1 MEGPSLGVELEP
13 QLLAYATATAMRDLS
28 LICDLHHSSQQ
39 LEILN
44 PLSRARE
51 IEPVSSWILVGFV
64 TTEPQWELQ
73 DCFFKKWIFVPGQGQ
88 IFFPTFVY
96 V

>member
-1 MEGPSLGVELEP
+1 MEVPSLGVELEP

-51 IEPVSSWILVGFV
+51 IEPMSSWILVGFV
-64 TTEPQWELQ
+64 TTEPQWDSGRRAALWEKAGLGNKRHRMGWGVG
-73 DCFFKKWIFVPGQGQ
+73 C
-88 IFFPTFVY
+88 
-96 V
+96 